1 MKMIFL
7 ITAKRC
13 VLIRYFKKVYE
24 QKSIVEQAT
33 ENSAVA
39 S

>member
-24 QKSIVEQAT
+24 QKVL
-33 ENSAVA
+33 
-39 S
+39 